1 MNSATSES
9 RDGRMDRWMDGGMNG
24 WMDGGG
30 VRSRVCILFWGV
42 FEEVS
47 KGIIKERRVRNVIK
61 ATFDI
66 TVCLALLPEAKFVGI
81 KAVWQCL
88 KTPSL

>member
-1 MNSATSES
+1 M
-9 RDGRMDRWMDGGMNG
+9 
-24 WMDGGG
+24 
-30 VRSRVCILFWGV
+30 FWGV

-66 TVCLALLPEAKFVGI
+66 TVHLALLPEAKFVGI
-81 KAVWQCL
+81 KTVLLRL
-88 KTPSL
+88 KPLSL